1 MNIKQ
6 IIKLNEKFYQLVSKD
21 FSKTR
26 QRPWK
31 GWDRVG
37 EMITEVFDDE
47 IKSGKD
53 LSVLDLGCGNGR
65 FYDFIKKQIPKIKYA
80 GVDTNNDLLNEA
92 QKNYSLGN
100 NSVVFNNLDIFN
112 NVKEIKEKYNVVVAF
127 GITHHVPVSIF
138 RNDWFKSLLELMNDK
153 SILILTFWDFEEE
166 SGDYLLGWSDN
177 VNAARFCHKYS
188 HKELDD
194 IIKEY
199 ESVSVKLIEIF
210 NSDKENHYLIF
221 GKI

>member
-37 EMITEVFDDE
+37 EIIAEVFADE

-65 FYDFIKKQIPKIKYA
+65 FYDFIKKQIPIIKYT

-92 QKNYSLGN
+92 RQNYTLGDDSVLFN
-100 NSVVFNNLDIFN
+100 NSDIFN
-112 NVKEIKEKYNVVVAF
+112 NLKEIKDKYNVVVAF

-138 RNDWFKSLLELMNDK
+138 RKDWFGSLIELMSNKSL
-153 SILILTFWDFEEE
+153 LILTFWDFEKE

-177 VNAARFCHKYS
+177 VDAARFCHKYS
-188 HKELDD
+188 KKELED
-194 IIKEY
+194 IVKDY
-199 ESVSVKLIEIF
+199 ENVGVKLIERF
-210 NSDKENHYLIF
+210 ESDKENSYLIF